1 VSKVFTSTPLVWDSS
16 TRLDRSDAELELEE
30 VAADELPADAEADAE
45 LELEEAAAADAE
57 ADDELLLAVLR

>member
-1 VSKVFTSTPLVWDSS
+1 LTNL

-45 LELEEAAAADAE
+45 LELEEAAADAE
-57 ADDELLLAVLR
+57 ADDELLLAVLH